1 MPQRLDALDDLLNAY
16 AGCRADARS
25 TTAAHLRN
33 WSIYAG
39 ATASALAMSTSAHA
53 SIVYVNFD
61 SKTVT
66 VPHNVPPNWGTSNH
80 TNLNIN
86 GLGSLW
92 MYIVFD
98 GPPDPDGS
106 VFLSQNGRPGV
117 VRAGG
122 VNLKDFALNASITA
136 GMQFHQGVAELMSN
150 ANGNVYGVFQDGVP
164 GFAGFQLSNGD
175 LGWVRLEWN
184 DSTYHDGY
192 PDHLIAIDAAY
203 NDVAGQSILAG
214 QSTSAATPEPGTMP
228 LALLAAGAIGIAAW
242 KRRRKAA

>member
-1 MPQRLDALDDLLNAY
+1 MSLRSACLDSDLNAY
-16 AGCRADARS
+16 PGAPSA
-25 TTAAHLRN
+25 TATHLRN

-53 SIVYVNFD
+53 SIVYVNLD

-66 VPHNVPPNWGTSNH
+66 VTHNSGTSNNTH
-80 TNLNIN
+80 LNIN

-92 MYIVFD
+92 MYVVFD
-98 GPPDPDGS
+98 GPPDPNGS
-106 VFLSQNGRPGV
+106 AFLLESGRPGV
-117 VRAGG
+117 VMAGRF
-122 VNLKDFALNASITA
+122 NLKDFALNASITA
-136 GMQFHQGVAELMSN
+136 GMQFHQGAAELISN
-150 ANGNVYGVFQDGVP
+150 FNGHVTGSFPDGVP

-203 NDVAGQSILAG
+203 NDVAGQPILAG
-214 QSTSAATPEPGTMP
+214 QGIPAATPEPGTMP
-228 LALLAAGAIGIAAW
+228 LTLLAAGAIGIAAW

>member
-1 MPQRLDALDDLLNAY
+1 MSLRSACLESDLNAY
-16 AGCRADARS
+16 PGAPS
-25 TTAAHLRN
+25 AAATHLRN

-53 SIVYVNFD
+53 SIVYVNLD

-66 VPHNVPPNWGTSNH
+66 VPHNSGTSNNTH
-80 TNLNIN
+80 VNIN

-92 MYIVFD
+92 MNMVFIRERR
-98 GPPDPDGS
+98 GTLSGS
-106 VFLSQNGRPGV
+106 AFLLQSGGPGV

-122 VNLKDFALNASITA
+122 DNLKDFALNASITA
-136 GMQFHQGVAELMSN
+136 GMQFFHGVAELISN
-150 ANGNVYGVFQDGVP
+150 NTGHVHGVFPDGVP

-203 NDVAGQSILAG
+203 NDVAGQPILAG
-214 QSTSAATPEPGTMP
+214 QGISAATPEPGSMP